1 MFITTLITLFG
12 LLCCHLVTEN
22 QMINPVKLQTVGR
35 TPLAGSRTTVGG
47 REVKGKDEVKIRRLL
62 IDYDDCNDVY

>member
-1 MFITTLITLFG
+1 
-12 LLCCHLVTEN
+12 
-22 QMINPVKLQTVGR
+22 MINPVKLQTVGR
-35 TPLAGSRTTVGG
+35 TPLARSRTTVGG